1 MTKDYAAMFIGFPS
15 GQVTMITFTDQNLFN
30 LSHFF
35 SLSPMVAVVIRVS
48 RSV

>member
-1 MTKDYAAMFIGFPS
+1 MFIGFPS
-15 GQVTMITFTDQNLFN
+15 GQVTMITFIDKHLFN

-35 SLSPMVAVVIRVS
+35 PLSPMMAVVIRVS